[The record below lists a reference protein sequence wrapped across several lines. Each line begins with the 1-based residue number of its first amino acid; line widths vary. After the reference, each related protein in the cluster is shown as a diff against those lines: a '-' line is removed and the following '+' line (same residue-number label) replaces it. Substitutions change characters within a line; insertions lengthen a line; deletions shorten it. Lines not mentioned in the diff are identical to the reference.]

1 MLKLSSFAEANST
14 TAMKTVL
21 IVEDSATT
29 RSMIRSILEEFDE
42 IETVEAASGFEALK
56 QLPAHKVDL
65 VVTDINMPDI
75 NGLEL
80 INFMRRDERYEKIP
94 IIIISTE
101 RSEEDK
107 KRGVALGAD
116 AYITKPFDPEDL
128 QGLVKEMFTL

>member
-1 MLKLSSFAEANST
+1 
-14 TAMKTVL
+14 MKTVL

-29 RSMIRSILEEFDE
+29 RSMIRAIIEDFDE
-42 IETVEAASGFEALK
+42 LETVEATSGFEALK
-56 QLPAHKVDL
+56 QLPAHELDL

-80 INFMRRDERYEKIP
+80 INFIRKDERYVNIP

-107 KRGVALGAD
+107 KRGVALGAN
-116 AYITKPFDPEDL
+116 AYITKPFKPNDL
-128 QGLVKEMFTL
+128 RELLKELFDL

>member
-1 MLKLSSFAEANST
+1 
-14 TAMKTVL
+14 MKTIM

-29 RSMIRSILEEFDE
+29 RSMIRAVLEEFDE
-42 IETVEAASGFEALK
+42 VETVEAASGFEAIKL
-56 QLPAHKVDL
+56 LPSQEVDL

-80 INFMRRDERYEKIP
+80 INFMRKDERWVKIP

-107 KRGVALGAD
+107 RRGVALGAD

-128 QGLVKEMFTL
+128 QGLVKELFSL